1 MAVLNSTL
9 ENAFTPEDY
18 GKLID
23 TEVDAKS
30 VAFKIGT
37 VVDTTKHQ
45 VRFPILVSDPSSGW
59 FAENTEITLV
69 DPDTSE
75 VVVVPTK
82 VAGRTQVSNE
92 AADDTDPAIAAVIG
106 RSLARDIA
114 KKIDAAF
121 FSDTTSNG
129 PSGLLSLEGE
139 SDVLYQVVD
148 TESVWDTLDHVH
160 DAKSAAIAE
169 GAELTH
175 IVLAPDVALALAKAK
190 QASGSNMGLLETV
203 DDGIKLAGLVALVSP
218 HVTAGNAWAVDQSQI
233 MVVRRMGTTLATSKD
248 AAFGYDAVQ
257 IRAVSRV
264 GFGFANPAGIVR
276 LYEESASV

>member
-30 VAFKIGT
+30 VAFQAAT
-37 VVDTTKHQ
+37 VVDTDKHQ
-45 VRFPILVSDPSSGW
+45 IRVPVLVSDPDTGW
-59 FAENTEITLV
+59 FAENTEITLI
-69 DPDTSE
+69 DPETDE
-75 VVVVPTK
+75 LVIVPTK
-82 VAGRTQVSNE
+82 VAGRTQISNE
-92 AADDTDPAIAAVIG
+92 AAEDTDPAAASIIG
-106 RSLARDIA
+106 KSLARDIA

-121 FSDTTSNG
+121 FGNTVTNG
-129 PSGLLSLEGE
+129 PSGLLSVAG
-139 SDVLYQVVD
+139 VQVVD
-148 TESVWDTLDHVH
+148 TSGAWTTLDHIH
-160 DAKSAAIAE
+160 EAKSEAMAY

-190 QASGSNMGLLETV
+190 TATGSNQGLLETV

-218 HVTAGNAWAVDQSQI
+218 AIAAGNAWALDKSQ
-233 MVVRRMGTTLATSKD
+233 VLTVRRKGTTLATSKD
-248 AAFGYDAVQ
+248 AAFGSDATQ

-264 GFGFANPAGIVR
+264 GFGFPNPAGIVR
-276 LYEESASV
+276 LHDAA